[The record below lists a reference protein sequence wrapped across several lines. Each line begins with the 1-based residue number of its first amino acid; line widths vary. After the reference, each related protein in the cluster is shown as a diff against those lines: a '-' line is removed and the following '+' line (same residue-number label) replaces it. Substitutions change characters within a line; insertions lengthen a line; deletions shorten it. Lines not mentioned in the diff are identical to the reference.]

1 MPDTS
6 PAPSPSSDHDTTIT
20 RPTFTVRIAS
30 QTAKA
35 PPSRKVHPSVGSE
48 MPTTVMYRS
57 RRSSSAMTAYRLQ
70 EEANRYEFG
79 RGSMPNRRQTR
90 FLSYLTV
97 LDLLRDV
104 FIQGG
109 MAATHGAL
117 TRAVIALVE
126 PGNEAAGLVM
136 PAASAPIASPSRCRR
151 RREKPGRRL
160 MRWSENYHFLSGF
173 YSRRRYSAP
182 EREPGAR
189 IAHIRQN

>member
-1 MPDTS
+1 
-6 PAPSPSSDHDTTIT
+6 
-20 RPTFTVRIAS
+20 
-30 QTAKA
+30 
-35 PPSRKVHPSVGSE
+35 
-48 MPTTVMYRS
+48 
-57 RRSSSAMTAYRLQ
+57 MTAYRLQ

-126 PGNEAAGLVM
+126 PGNEAAFRMLLNRAVGV
-136 PAASAPIASPSRCRR
+136 ID
-151 RREKPGRRL
+151 
-160 MRWSENYHFLSGF
+160 
-173 YSRRRYSAP
+173 RYLTQGNDNSVY
-182 EREPGAR
+182 REPEFTGR
-189 IAHIRQN
+189 FGSDLNGFHKW